1 MDGVLT
7 SSITTYKVLTEPKLN
22 LSTKT
27 LTESLVI
34 SRSVFNQV
42 RQEFREQIYSLLEQ
56 SKLDKI
62 KKDKPSNRL
71 EPKPQ
76 VWDKKSFKQI
86 IKDVVS
92 NLNDRLKMGKDYSDY
107 DRNGF
112 IKMLLKNDGE
122 RLEFV
127 YSTDIETICTLI
139 IQVKLF
145 GEIKY
150 YDDVDGE
157 DLRKK
162 YRIEEQ

>member
-1 MDGVLT
+1 MVT
-7 SSITTYKVLTEPKLN
+7 SPN
-22 LSTKT
+22 G
-27 LTESLVI
+27 
-34 SRSVFNQV
+34 FNQM

-71 EPKPQ
+71 DPKPQ
-76 VWDKKSFKQI
+76 VWDEKSFKQI
-86 IKDVVS
+86 LKDVVE
-92 NLNDRLKMGKDYSDY
+92 NLNDRFKMGKDYSDY

-122 RLEFV
+122 RIDDV
-127 YSTDIETICTLI
+127 YSTDIETISTLI
-139 IQVKLF
+139 IQMKLF

-162 YRIEEQ
+162 YRIEENEV

>member
-1 MDGVLT
+1 MVNFQIG
-7 SSITTYKVLTEPKLN
+7 
-22 LSTKT
+22 
-27 LTESLVI
+27 
-34 SRSVFNQV
+34 FNQMSLSMK
-42 RQEFREQIYSLLEQ
+42 QIYELLEQ

-62 KKDKPSNRL
+62 KTDKPSNRL
-71 EPKPQ
+71 ESKQ
-76 VWDKKSFKQI
+76 RVHDEKSEDVWDEKSFKQI
-86 IKDVVS
+86 LKDVVE
-92 NLNDRLKMGKDYSDY
+92 NLNDRFKMGKDYSDY
-107 DRNGF
+107 DRNNF

-162 YRIEEQ
+162 HRIEENEV

>member
-7 SSITTYKVLTEPKLN
+7 SSITTYKVLTELKLN
-22 LSTKT
+22 LSTKK
-27 LTESLVI
+27 LTESSVI
-34 SRSVFNQV
+34 SRSGFNKV

-62 KKDKPSNRL
+62 KKDKPGNRL

-76 VWDKKSFKQI
+76 TWDKKSFKQI
-86 IKDVVS
+86 IKDVVE
-92 NLNDRLKMGKDYSDY
+92 NLNDRIKMGKDYSDY

-127 YSTDIETICTLI
+127 YSTDIETIATLI
-139 IQVKLF
+139 IQMKLF

-162 YRIEEQ
+162 YRIEE

>member
-1 MDGVLT
+1 MVNFQIG
-7 SSITTYKVLTEPKLN
+7 
-22 LSTKT
+22 
-27 LTESLVI
+27 
-34 SRSVFNQV
+34 FNQMSLSMK
-42 RQEFREQIYSLLEQ
+42 QIYELLEQ

-62 KKDKPSNRL
+62 KTNKLSNRL
-71 EPKPQ
+71 ESKQ
-76 VWDKKSFKQI
+76 RVHDEKSEDVWDEKSFKQI
-86 IKDVVS
+86 LKDVVE
-92 NLNDRLKMGKDYSDY
+92 NLNDRFKMGKDYSDY

-162 YRIEEQ
+162 YRIEENEV

>member
-1 MDGVLT
+1 M
-7 SSITTYKVLTEPKLN
+7 
-22 LSTKT
+22 
-27 LTESLVI
+27 I
-34 SRSVFNQV
+34 SRSGFNKV

-62 KKDKPSNRL
+62 KKDKPGNRL

-76 VWDKKSFKQI
+76 TWDKKSFKQI
-86 IKDVVS
+86 IKDVVE
-92 NLNDRLKMGKDYSDY
+92 NLNDRIKMGKDYSDY

-127 YSTDIETICTLI
+127 YSTDIETIATLI
-139 IQVKLF
+139 IQMKLF

-162 YRIEEQ
+162 YRIEENEV

>member
-1 MDGVLT
+1 
-7 SSITTYKVLTEPKLN
+7 
-22 LSTKT
+22 
-27 LTESLVI
+27 
-34 SRSVFNQV
+34 
-42 RQEFREQIYSLLEQ
+42 
-56 SKLDKI
+56 
-62 KKDKPSNRL
+62 
-71 EPKPQ
+71 
-76 VWDKKSFKQI
+76 
-86 IKDVVS
+86 
-92 NLNDRLKMGKDYSDY
+92 MGKDYSDY

-162 YRIEEQ
+162 YRIEENEV

>member
-1 MDGVLT
+1 MVT
-7 SSITTYKVLTEPKLN
+7 SPN
-22 LSTKT
+22 G
-27 LTESLVI
+27 
-34 SRSVFNQV
+34 FNQM

-71 EPKPQ
+71 DPKPQ
-76 VWDKKSFKQI
+76 VWDEKSFKQI
-86 IKDVVS
+86 LKDVVE
-92 NLNDRLKMGKDYSDY
+92 NLNDRFKMGKDYSDY

-127 YSTDIETICTLI
+127 YSTDIETICVLI

-162 YRIEEQ
+162 